1 MSSKKCM
8 TCGLVNAAAATVCK
22 RCDSALS
29 DTSHLSVAPGPGRT
43 DHAGAYSGST
53 SGFIGDQIQR
63 CNRNLLVANL
73 CLSGAVLVA
82 LLLSGKYYYNFCFGP
97 FQITEQTL
105 TSLRNADQASH
116 RFVVIP
122 IENAIDYSVEEF
134 ETRRNG
140 RERAVATYYSV
151 MFGDKLLLVK
161 APPGH
166 DEQQFSGYL
175 ENMSV
180 YHRGQREVLDRFVA
194 HDPGSRGAY
203 LPVMLDATD
212 VRTPGWIGLA
222 IGLPLFVL
230 SAWNTKKAL
239 TRKSNPSA
247 HPILISLEKYGS
259 PVTITAAIDRE
270 INAGISRP
278 TSSVFISPSWF
289 LNARFFTLDAK
300 PLAELVWVYKKVT
313 KHSVNFIP
321 TGKTYITV
329 VWDRRRK
336 SMEVSTGRSEQK
348 THRILEDLGARAPWL
363 LIGYSEDLSRDWTTD
378 ASGVI
383 SAVDQRRNKITNDR
397 AETSVSNPFPAE
409 QESSVQTSTRTPV
422 EVGGHQQV
430 REVS

>member
-22 RCDSALS
+22 RCGSALS
-29 DTSHLSVAPGPGRT
+29 DTSHLSVAPKPGRT
-43 DHAGAYSGST
+43 DHAGAYSAST
-53 SGFIGDQIQR
+53 SGFISDQIRR

-73 CLSGAVLVA
+73 GLSAAVLVA

-97 FQITEQTL
+97 FPITEQTL
-105 TSLRNADQASH
+105 TSLRNADQVSQ

-134 ETRRNG
+134 ETRRSG
-140 RERAVATYYSV
+140 RERAIATYYSL

-161 APPGH
+161 ASPGH
-166 DEQQFSGYL
+166 HERQFTGYL
-175 ENMSV
+175 ENMAG

-194 HDPGSRGAY
+194 HDPSSRGAY

-222 IGLPLFVL
+222 IGLPLFIL
-230 SAWNTKKAL
+230 GAWNTKKAL
-239 TRKSNPSA
+239 TRRSNPSA
-247 HPILISLEKYGS
+247 HPILVTLEKYGS
-259 PVTITAAIDRE
+259 PITIAAAIDRE
-270 INAGISRP
+270 INAEISRP

-289 LNARFFTLDAK
+289 LNERFFTLDAK
-300 PLAELVWVYKKVT
+300 PLVELVWAYKKVT
-313 KHSVNFIP
+313 RHSVNLIP
-321 TGKTYITV
+321 TGKTYVTV
-329 VWDRRRK
+329 IWDRRRK

-348 THRILEDLGARAPWL
+348 THRILEDLAARAPWL

-383 SAVDQRRNKITNDR
+383 SAVDQRRNKITDER
-397 AETSVSNPFPAE
+397 AETSGSNPFSGK
-409 QESSVQTSTRTPV
+409 QESSVQTSPRASV
-422 EVGGHQQV
+422 EVSGHQQV
-430 REVS
+430 REMS